1 MHLGPNRLDRELP
14 QRALAVRLNLLLRR
28 SKGAV
33 LALANVKVEEVDHG
47 EDVAVLIRVDDES
60 ELFEEEFGVRLGRRA
75 VDLVVHDETTFAGDG
90 LEDELVLRGVT
101 LLCDQVCKLDDGLV
115 DRVAGEGLGVGVEV
129 DGEGLELGKLVDAVL
144 RRGDEAGMPE
154 LVGRDGGEAG
164 EGKAGG
170 ERVSRDRKLVLV
182 ANVDV
187 ADLRTSGKGGASAP
201 RFLLPLSELRC
212 QRTSICK
219 LSTILVIRLAVKLSF
234 FFSSSSLIP
243 ALGCDVIISAFS
255 SFSCL
260 AACARASSSSG
271 VAFEESVGTARR

>member
-1 MHLGPNRLDRELP
+1 MLF
-14 QRALAVRLNLLLRR
+14 R
-28 SKGAV
+28 S
-33 LALANVKVEEVDHG
+33 
-47 EDVAVLIRVDDES
+47 
-60 ELFEEEFGVRLGRRA
+60 
-75 VDLVVHDETTFAGDG
+75 
-90 LEDELVLRGVT
+90 
-101 LLCDQVCKLDDGLV
+101 V